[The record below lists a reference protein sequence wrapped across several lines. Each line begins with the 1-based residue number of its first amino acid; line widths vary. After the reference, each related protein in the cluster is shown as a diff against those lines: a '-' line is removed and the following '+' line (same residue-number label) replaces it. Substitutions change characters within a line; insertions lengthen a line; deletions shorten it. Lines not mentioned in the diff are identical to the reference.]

1 MEIYVEPNPP
11 NLRADNRLIL
21 QIIINLVTN
30 AVKFTPEGGKV
41 SLSACVDKLGALVM
55 KVTAT
60 GIGIAAL
67 YVEKVI
73 EPFEQIQNA
82 PELSSKRTRLDL
94 PLSKKFMELH
104 GGALLFKSKIDKGT
118 RAIVVFPT
126 ERTVKE

>member
-21 QIIINLVTN
+21 QIITNLVTN
-30 AVKFTPEGGKV
+30 AVEFTPEGGKV
-41 SLSACVDKLGALVM
+41 SLNACVDKLGALIM
-55 KVTAT
+55 QVTVT
-60 GIGIAAL
+60 GIGIAAH

-73 EPFEQIQNA
+73 EPFGQIQNA
-82 PELSSKRTRLDL
+82 PELSSKGTGLDL

-118 RAIVVFPT
+118 TAIVRFPK